1 MWLDQYPSEFYEA
14 SRIKEAYLILH
25 PQILE
30 RYDITREEFYDAFPR
45 ASNFSQ
51 LKYPIVDEYWIEYW
65 DSEWYYMSQRV
76 ESLTLKRKISEASK
90 VKGQSKKQ
98 AYKYKELLNQNEQD
112 RIEFMRNAIT
122 QKYNGSK
129 WRNAQLLETGNREI
143 IEFTYWWDE
152 FFWISN
158 TTRTGRNI
166 LGKLIMEYRDDLL
179 ARLNEYA

>member
-1 MWLDQYPSEFYEA
+1 
-14 SRIKEAYLILH
+14 
-25 PQILE
+25 
-30 RYDITREEFYDAFPR
+30 
-45 ASNFSQ
+45 
-51 LKYPIVDEYWIEYW
+51 
-65 DSEWYYMSQRV
+65 MSQRV

-143 IEFTYWWDE
+143 IEFTYW
-152 FFWISN
+152 
-158 TTRTGRNI
+158 
-166 LGKLIMEYRDDLL
+166 
-179 ARLNEYA
+179 